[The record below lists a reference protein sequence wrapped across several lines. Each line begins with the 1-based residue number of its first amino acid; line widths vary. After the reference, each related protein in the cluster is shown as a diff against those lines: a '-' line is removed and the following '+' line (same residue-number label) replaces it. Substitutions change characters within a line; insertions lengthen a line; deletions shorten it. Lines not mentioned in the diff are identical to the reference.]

1 MKINVEFGS
10 LKEMREFAEQLNSPS
25 ILDEL
30 VKGPCV
36 ARKLSAGQLAEEA
49 EPAVETETEPTV
61 ETETE
66 PAEETEPVNEP
77 EKEPEPVKEEYT
89 LVDVRGKLSEL
100 TKAGKK
106 AKVQELIKS
115 FGVDK
120 LSQIPADKYAEVM
133 EKAGE
138 I

>member
-1 MKINVEFGS
+1 MKINVEFES
-10 LKEMREFAEQLNSPS
+10 LEEMREFAEQLNGPS
-25 ILDEL
+25 SFDEL

-36 ARKLSAGQLAEEA
+36 ARKLSPEGPVENAEIPES
-49 EPAVETETEPTV
+49 
-61 ETETE
+61 
-66 PAEETEPVNEP
+66 EP
-77 EKEPEPVKEEYT
+77 EKEPIPVEEPGPEKEPTSEVKTYT

-106 AKVQELIKS
+106 VKVQELIKS

-120 LSQIPADKYAEVM
+120 LSQIPEDKYAEVM

>member
-10 LKEMREFAEQLNSPS
+10 LEEMREFAEQLNSPS

-36 ARKLSAGQLAEEA
+36 ARKLSEGQLAEEA

-61 ETETE
+61 ESE
-66 PAEETEPVNEP
+66 PAPVEET
-77 EKEPEPVKEEYT
+77 EPVKEEYT

-120 LSQIPADKYAEVM
+120 LSQIPADKYAVVM

>member
-10 LKEMREFAEQLNSPS
+10 LEEMREFAEQLNVTS
-25 ILDEL
+25 IFA
-30 VKGPCV
+30 KGPYV
-36 ARKLSAGQLAEEA
+36 ARKLSPVEPIEETEN
-49 EPAVETETEPTV
+49 EPAVESESA
-61 ETETE
+61 

-77 EKEPEPVKEEYT
+77 EKEPEEYT

>member
-10 LKEMREFAEQLNSPS
+10 LEEMREFAEQLNGPS
-25 ILDEL
+25 VLDEL

-36 ARKLSAGQLAEEA
+36 ARKLSREEPQKESIE
-49 EPAVETETEPTV
+49 EPEPVEEPV
-61 ETETE
+61 
-66 PAEETEPVNEP
+66 PAEEPEPVKEP
-77 EKEPEPVKEEYT
+77 EKEPEPVEEEYT

-106 AKVQELIKS
+106 AKVQEIIKS
-115 FGVDK
+115 FGVDR
-120 LSQIPADKYAEVM
+120 LSQIPEDKYAEVM

>member
-1 MKINVEFGS
+1 M
-10 LKEMREFAEQLNSPS
+10 P
-25 ILDEL
+25 
-30 VKGPCV
+30 
-36 ARKLSAGQLAEEA
+36 
-49 EPAVETETEPTV
+49 ETEPA
-61 ETETE
+61 
-66 PAEETEPVNEP
+66 PASAEETEPIKEP

-120 LSQIPADKYAEVM
+120 LSQIPADKYAELM
-133 EKAGE
+133 DKAGE